1 MQMNSVNLLIDS
13 AQLPS
18 WGTGTMDVLSHVRT
32 HINGIAFNPAPLGR
46 NATGYFGADKSDPG
60 YLEVDNVQ
68 FTTP

>member
-1 MQMNSVNLLIDS
+1 
-13 AQLPS
+13 
-18 WGTGTMDVLSHVRT
+18 MDVLSHVRT